1 MKLLPSS
8 VYSQKLFSQKLF
20 KKSVNV
26 KMEII
31 DLIGIIQLLD
41 GVERLNRLVA
51 SLILPDLTAASKM
64 LLNKVEE
71 DLELQWSL

>member
-1 MKLLPSS
+1 
-8 VYSQKLFSQKLF
+8 
-20 KKSVNV
+20 
-26 KMEII
+26 MEII

-51 SLILPDLTAASKM
+51 SLILPDLTTASKM

>member
-20 KKSVNV
+20 KNSVNI